1 MSSNTVNLLHSISSY
16 ILVIGVLLTLVG
28 TVGQIWTGRLK
39 EQRQQA
45 EVARAHASAN
55 ESIERA
61 RSAEK
66 QLDRLQRP
74 REIPAAIRQQAIAR
88 LSKYASQEFAGVLAS
103 SGFDVRP
110 FWVDV
115 DDLLREAG
123 WARVEPAGL
132 SSGSPPAGIAIE
144 ATPGVQVTFDPRFT
158 EGIEQVAVDLA
169 SVLNDSGVDAVTQ
182 YGRDDKENREHVIT
196 VRVGPKPV

>member
-74 REIPAAIRQQAIAR
+74 REIPAAIRQQAVAR

-110 FWVDV
+110 FRSEER
-115 DDLLREAG
+115 L
-123 WARVEPAGL
+123 
-132 SSGSPPAGIAIE
+132 
-144 ATPGVQVTFDPRFT
+144 
-158 EGIEQVAVDLA
+158 
-169 SVLNDSGVDAVTQ
+169 
-182 YGRDDKENREHVIT
+182 
-196 VRVGPKPV
+196 VGK